1 MHLLRLLWLTG
12 SAPVLITSVMER
24 LRESEEKKLSRRYAF
39 ELHFNLFWATVW
51 GGQCS
56 SITDESSVSFNP
68 GILVANPTHYIAAA
82 DSPLRNLP
90 PSRKLL

>member
-39 ELHFNLFWATVW
+39 ELHFGPLFGV
-51 GGQCS
+51 
-56 SITDESSVSFNP
+56 VS
-68 GILVANPTHYIAAA
+68 AAV
-82 DSPLRNLP
+82 SQMSHLYPLTQGFW
-90 PSRKLL
+90 